1 MAYAVIQDLRN
12 EGVSETEYKD
22 AWCQYR
28 LDLAQAYIERRLS
41 PLFFERRNAQS
52 YKFDGNGKQIIYL
65 PVPPISDDAITEVSI
80 SDDILDSDYYD
91 VDADPDI
98 PRLIRTG
105 GVWTE
110 GLRNIKITGDFGF
123 VEWTTDEI
131 PLAVTPKLVKQ
142 LTVQIAIYDIKKES
156 ENTSSK
162 DDRIIEEEKGDY
174 RYKLQELSTTG
185 GDFGDKRI
193 DNKFGMFRKILIMSV

>member
-12 EGVSETEYKD
+12 EGVSETEYSD

-28 LDLAQAYIERRLS
+28 LDLAQAYIERRLA
-41 PLFFERRNAQS
+41 PLFFERRNSQS
-52 YKFDGNGKQIIYL
+52 FKFDGNGKQVMYL
-65 PVPPISDDAITEVSI
+65 PVPPISDDSITEVTI
-80 SDDILDSDYYD
+80 SDDVLDPDYYN

-98 PRLIRTG
+98 PRIIRSG
-105 GVWTE
+105 GYWPS

-123 VEWTTDEI
+123 VEWTTDEV
-131 PLAVTPKLVKQ
+131 PLAVTPKLIKQ
-142 LTVQIAIYDIKKES
+142 LTVQIAIYDLKKET

-193 DNKFGMFRKILIMSV
+193 DNKFRLYSKILIMSL